1 LFDDTAS
8 TEPPAGAA
16 PLSAAVQFDTPPEFN
31 DVGVQLSPVIV
42 TGATSVID
50 AVFVDPFRLAL
61 TVAVPPLVIVPAVAG
76 KLALVAPAAA
86 VTDAGTVRFA
96 LFDDTASTEPPAGA
110 APLSAAVQFDTPPEF
125 NDVGVQLS
133 PVTVTGGGGARTV
146 TVPLTP
152 VSGTV
157 VADGVAPTTPTT
169 SIVAVAEAVTSMM
182 ATTPSGIVVWL
193 KPVSKHIYVPV
204 PALQLMLFPAP
215 LAAAPIFAF
224 IAEIAAAGNCRVH
237 CKADGAI
244 PVGDVSVRFKLTGLP
259 ALVLADD
266 NASVPDCPNTGD
278 SARAKRT
285 KYRIDI

>member
-1 LFDDTAS
+1 M
-8 TEPPAGAA
+8 AA
-16 PLSAAVQFDTPPEFN
+16 VLVDPLSE
-31 DVGVQLSPVIV
+31 
-42 TGATSVID
+42 
-50 AVFVDPFRLAL
+50 AL
-61 TVAVPPLVIVPAVAG
+61 TVAEPSVVIAPAVAE

-96 LFDDTASTEPPAGA
+96 LFDDTASTEPPEGA
-110 APLSAAVQFDTPPEF
+110 APLNAAVQFDTPPEF
-125 NDVGVQLS
+125 NDVGEHVN
-133 PVTVTGGGGARTV
+133 PVTVTGGGGARTI

-169 SIVAVAEAVTSMM
+169 SIVAVAAAVTSMM